1 MESGTIPDVKVQAS
15 STRTGYDAWRGRLNA
30 NSCWMPAK
38 NQNTEYIM
46 VTFVT
51 KVTIVAIATQ
61 GAPMDGCWVK
71 SYFIKWGDQNKTKTE
86 PKVKRSLLVI
96 PDPVFFLS

>member
-1 MESGTIPDVKVQAS
+1 MESGTIPNVQIQAS
-15 STRTGYDAWRGRLNA
+15 STRTGYDAWRGRLNG

-38 NQNTEYIM
+38 NKDTEYIM

-71 SYFIKWGDQNKTKTE
+71 SYSIQYGIQNAIALDFQ
-86 PKVKRSLLVI
+86 VNL
-96 PDPVFFLS
+96 

>member
-1 MESGTIPDVKVQAS
+1 MENGAIPDGSIQAS
-15 STRTGYDAWRGRLNA
+15 STKTGYDAWRGRLNE
-30 NSCWMPAK
+30 NSCWMPAQ
-38 NQNTEYIM
+38 NQNSEYIT

-71 SYFIKWGDQNKTKTE
+71 SYSIQYGIQNAIALDFQ
-86 PKVKRSLLVI
+86 VNL
-96 PDPVFFLS
+96 